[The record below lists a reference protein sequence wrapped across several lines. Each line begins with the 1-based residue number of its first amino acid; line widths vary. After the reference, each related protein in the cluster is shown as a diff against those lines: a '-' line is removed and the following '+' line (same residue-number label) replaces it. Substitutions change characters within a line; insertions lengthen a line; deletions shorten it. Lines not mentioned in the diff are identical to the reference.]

1 MLTFD
6 GETGPYVQYTNA
18 RARSILRKAGAL
30 VEELGK
36 PFTTEELE
44 GLSGKEG
51 EELVSLISRFRATV
65 SDAVQ
70 KYEPSI
76 VTRYVIDV
84 AKSFN
89 RYYLNNR
96 ILNAEEKYVRARLA
110 LVYATHVVIEES
122 LRLLGIKAPEEM

>member
-1 MLTFD
+1 MLSAMPT
-6 GETGPYVQYTNA
+6 
-18 RARSILRKAGAL
+18 RAASILRKAGAL
-30 VEELGK
+30 VNDLNK
-36 PFTTEELE
+36 PFTSDELE

-51 EELVSLISRFRATV
+51 EELVSLIGRFRATV
-65 SDAVQ
+65 ADAVQ

-76 VTRYVIDV
+76 VTRYVVDV

-96 ILNAEEKYVRARLA
+96 ILNAEDKFIRARLA
-110 LVYATHVVIEES
+110 LVYATHTVIEEG